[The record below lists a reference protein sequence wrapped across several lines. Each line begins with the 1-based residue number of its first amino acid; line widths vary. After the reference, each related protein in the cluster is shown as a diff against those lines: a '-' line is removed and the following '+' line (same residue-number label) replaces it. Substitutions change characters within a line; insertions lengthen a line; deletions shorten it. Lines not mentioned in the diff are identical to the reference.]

1 MRTLINW
8 IISKLRRRNRL
19 DEDLR
24 RMEHHNLRMHIHK
37 NGITLRQ
44 GRNCIRLSHSDYL
57 LLEQLR
63 GWQVGA

>member
-8 IISKLRRRNRL
+8 IISKLRRRN
-19 DEDLR
+19 
-24 RMEHHNLRMHIHK
+24 LRMHIHK
-37 NGITLRQ
+37 DGITLRQ

-63 GWQVGA
+63 RWQVGI